1 MSMPTP
7 FAYASPEQVMRDRAD
22 YARKGIARG
31 RAIVALEY
39 GAGILFL
46 AENPSSTLHKVSEI
60 YDRIAFCG
68 VGKYDEYER
77 LRILGI
83 RQADLKG
90 YAYAREDVTA
100 RALANL
106 YSQVLGEMF
115 TTAFKPFEVEILVA
129 EVGDPGEES
138 QLYRVMY
145 DGVMTD
151 EEGFV
156 ALGGQED
163 ALTAFLQER
172 YEPMPDLEAAVR
184 LGVEALRSVGSNDL
198 TADKIEAAVLDR
210 TMLRR
215 KFRRLS
221 TEQLTTA
228 LTTEHR
234 ADGRTRTMGRWI
246 GESSGSNP
254 NTASR
259 ARFVASDVSRPTK

>member
-1 MSMPTP
+1 MSTP
-7 FAYASPEQVMRDRAD
+7 SPFMYASPEQIMRDRAD

-39 GAGILFL
+39 TDGIVFL
-46 AENPSSTLHKVSEI
+46 AENPSATLHKVSEI
-60 YDRIAFCG
+60 YDRIAFAG

-115 TTAFKPFEVEILVA
+115 TAAFKPFEVEILVA
-129 EVGDPGEES
+129 EVGENGQAS

-145 DGVMTD
+145 DGVMND

-156 ALGGQED
+156 ALGGQEE
-163 ALTAFLQER
+163 ALSTFLGER
-172 YEPMPDLEAAVR
+172 YQAMPELNAAVA
-184 LGVEALRSVGSNDL
+184 LGVEALRSVGSGDL
-198 TADKIEAAVLDR
+198 PAEQLEAAVLDR
-210 TMLRR
+210 SMQRR
-215 KFRRLS
+215 KFRRL
-221 TEQLTTA
+221 TAAQLNAA
-228 LTTEHR
+228 LDAT
-234 ADGRTRTMGRWI
+234 
-246 GESSGSNP
+246 
-254 NTASR
+254 
-259 ARFVASDVSRPTK
+259 

>member
-1 MSMPTP
+1 MSTP
-7 FAYASPEQVMRDRAD
+7 SPFMYASPEQIMRDRAD

-39 GAGILFL
+39 TDGIVFL

-60 YDRIAFCG
+60 YDRIAFAG

-115 TTAFKPFEVEILVA
+115 TAAFKPFEVEILVA
-129 EVGDPGEES
+129 EVGEAGQES

-156 ALGGQED
+156 ALGGQEE
-163 ALTAFLQER
+163 ALGTFLRER
-172 YEPMPDLEAAVR
+172 YQAMPELNAAIA
-184 LGVEALRSVGSNDL
+184 LGVDALRSVGNSEMP
-198 TADKIEAAVLDR
+198 AEQVEAAVLDR
-210 TMLRR
+210 SLPRR
-215 KFRRLS
+215 KFRRLRPADIES
-221 TEQLTTA
+221 A
-228 LTTEHR
+228 LAT
-234 ADGRTRTMGRWI
+234 
-246 GESSGSNP
+246 
-254 NTASR
+254 
-259 ARFVASDVSRPTK
+259 